1 MRLETV
7 LYTLNEF
14 QARVMVMGHHLETML
29 SQLPDTDKLTT
40 EIENLQKKL
49 VEANNRRQEVS
60 LQLGNVKNERS
71 QLLVERNALKARCRE
86 LEKKDEESHV
96 ALELLEKELATSK
109 KENVVAV
116 GRIYQ
121 LEGYVMSQHEEGF
134 YKALR

>member
-1 MRLETV
+1 
-7 LYTLNEF
+7 
-14 QARVMVMGHHLETML
+14 MVMGHHLETML